1 MTIEASSIP
10 LIFLCCAAQIA
21 IEISTI
27 CFDSDTFFFGGD
39 MVNWWLSKLPTDQLI
54 ESDAHVHI
62 DIGLS
67 RAEMDANYVP
77 NAHRAYYFF
86 FLFQKTMLICFVRGN
101 GKRLVCVFVCFSH
114 PLT

>member
-39 MVNWWLSKLPTDQLI
+39 MSKLPTDQLI

-86 FLFQKTMLICFVRGN
+86 CCSR
-101 GKRLVCVFVCFSH
+101 KRC
-114 PLT
+114 